1 VYFQLDAK
9 RFKVKA
15 LRRDLADE
23 AGRRASAK
31 EYTTASTAFGPA
43 FWPRSTGASAS
54 SKTKGGARVVSSGHA
69 PNNPRIVVRERP
81 APVHPLLA
89 RKTKR
94 RSEHGEG
101 EEPLRKTGN
110 RPCRARLAG

>member
-1 VYFQLDAK
+1 VHFELDAK

-23 AGRRASAK
+23 TGRRASAK

-43 FWPRSTGASAS
+43 FWPRSTGGSAS
-54 SKTKGGARVVSSGHA
+54 SKTKGRAREESSGPA
-69 PNNPRIVVRERP
+69 RKKPRIVVRERP
-81 APVHPLLA
+81 APAHPLLA
-89 RKTKR
+89 QKMKR

-101 EEPLRKTGN
+101 EEPLGKTGN
-110 RPCRARLAG
+110 RPRRARLAG

>member
-1 VYFQLDAK
+1 MHFELDAK
-9 RFKVKA
+9 RFKMKA

-23 AGRRASAK
+23 SGRRACAK

-43 FWPRSTGASAS
+43 FWPRSTGGSAS
-54 SKTKGGARVVSSGHA
+54 LKTKGGAREVSSGHA

-89 RKTKR
+89 QKI
-94 RSEHGEG
+94 
-101 EEPLRKTGN
+101 
-110 RPCRARLAG
+110 